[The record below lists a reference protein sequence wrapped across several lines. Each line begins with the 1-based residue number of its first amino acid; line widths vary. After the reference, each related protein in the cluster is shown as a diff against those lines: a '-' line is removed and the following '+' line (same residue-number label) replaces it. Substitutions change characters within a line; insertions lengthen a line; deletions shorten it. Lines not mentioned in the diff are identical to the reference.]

1 MSEKNKQYTREEL
14 LTFFDDNQRN
24 VYKKF
29 PSTHLLS
36 NPENAAN
43 FIMLVTYYRRNM
55 HRFAMDYLGIKLHL
69 YQIIIL
75 YLLGRSTFFVMI
87 AARASAKS
95 FVIGVFDSCRAILYP
110 YSTLGITSG
119 TRGQSGLIITK
130 KILGELAP
138 RYPRLDHEI
147 ESTKTATAET
157 KIKWKNDSEIISITC
172 APTSRG
178 YRTTGN
184 TNEEAREIKK
194 SLLDKIISPFQFIRP
209 AEYRALPEYQNI
221 PELQEESVDV
231 YISSSIEDVHWLYKT
246 AKNALSTYYRTGNG
260 FLIAMD
266 YSISLKHE
274 IRSREQLSR
283 EKRNIDPVT
292 WLIEYENAALR
303 SNSKVFFDYDLIK
316 TCQTGK
322 KAFYPRKA
330 EDVINKKPNP
340 YAIPKQRDEVRIVSC
355 DIALVDRDGNDNSC
369 YSCLRLLP
377 DSIGEY
383 DGREQKQYSVKVP
396 YLEAMRGTDTR
407 KQAIRIRQLFADF
420 DADYIVLD
428 VRNAGTN
435 VLYDLGR
442 TLYDDER
449 CVEYPPIKAMND
461 ETLARTCTSTTAQP
475 IVFCISATSKLN
487 STIAVNFKGM
497 LSTQKI
503 ELLVPKD
510 EGVEE
515 INKYISEYRNT
526 DDPDIQLFYEK
537 PYLQTML
544 LFSELI
550 NLEYEKND
558 VGIIKIKERPSMTKD
573 RYTSVSYGCYF
584 AMELSRELLREEE
597 ELNFGD
603 IVFCVSNIN
612 F

>member
-1 MSEKNKQYTREEL
+1 MIAANSSITREDILEY
-14 LTFFDDNQRN
+14 FDDNQRE

-36 NPENAAN
+36 KKENAEN
-43 FIMLVTYYRRNM
+43 FIMLVTYYRRNL

-69 YQIIIL
+69 YQIIVL
-75 YLLGRSTFFVMI
+75 FLLGRSTFFAMI
-87 AARASAKS
+87 SARASAKS
-95 FVIGVFDSCRAILYP
+95 YIIGIFNSCRAILYP

-138 RYPRLDHEI
+138 RYPRLEHEI
-147 ESTKTATAET
+147 EKTKTGAAET
-157 KIKWKNDSEIISITC
+157 KIIWKNKSEIVAITC
-172 APTSRG
+172 SKNSRG
-178 YRTTGN
+178 WRTTGN

-194 SLLDKIISPFQFIRP
+194 DLLDKINSPFQFIRP
-209 AEYRALPEYQNI
+209 AEYRTLPEYQNI

-231 YISSSIEDVHWLYKT
+231 YISSSIEDVHWLYRT
-246 AKNALSTYYRTGNG
+246 AKNALSTYYRNGTG

-274 IRSREQLSR
+274 IRSIEQLTR

-303 SNSKVFFDYDLIK
+303 SNSKIFFDYDLIK
-316 TCQTGK
+316 SCQKEK

-330 EDVINKKPNP
+330 EDVINKKANP
-340 YAIPKQRDEVRIVSC
+340 YSIPKQRDEIRIISC

-377 DSIGEY
+377 DSVDIYEGK
-383 DGREQKQYSVKVP
+383 EQKQYSVKVP

-407 KQAIRIRQLFADF
+407 KQAVRIRQLYADF

-449 CVEYPPIKAMND
+449 CVEYPPVKAMND
-461 ETLARTCTSTTAQP
+461 DALAKTCTSATAQP
-475 IVFCISATSKLN
+475 IVFCIAATAKLN

-497 LSTQKI
+497 LSTQKV

-510 EGVEE
+510 EGIDE
-515 INKYISEYRNT
+515 IVKYIAEYRNT
-526 DDPDIQLFYEK
+526 DDPDVQLYYEM

-550 NLEYEKND
+550 NLEYEKTD
-558 VGIIKIKERPSMTKD
+558 LGVIKIKERPSMTKD

-584 AMELSRELLREEE
+584 AAELSRELLREEE
-597 ELNFGD
+597 EIKFED
-603 IVFCVSNIN
+603 APYCVSTIA